1 MQAQLDEII
10 ENQRE
15 KEEKKD
21 NVMLFNVPE
30 SEKLEASEGAQDDM
44 ELVKEILSHVS
55 PDLSFDSLPSSSVS
69 RIGERK
75 NDATRPRPIKMK
87 LAQPE
92 QKVKLLKSSRRLK
105 NYTRHEKIGLSSDKT
120 KKERLQDQYFRNEID
135 RIRRAD
141 PTADPVVFRGKIMQR
156 SQKQSILNIDDTRRK
171 LAAGFGSQDN
181 AGAPYNRNAAYDP
194 DSEQV

>member
-120 KKERLQDQYFRNEID
+120 RKDFR
-135 RIRRAD
+135 
-141 PTADPVVFRGKIMQR
+141 T
-156 SQKQSILNIDDTRRK
+156 NIIGMK
-171 LAAGFGSQDN
+171 LTE
-181 AGAPYNRNAAYDP
+181 
-194 DSEQV
+194 SEELIPLLTQ